1 MINTNSSEEEIR
13 YDLKQAIQT
22 RDFQTLLQTHGEGT
36 DLMSV
41 MPDMVREIADLA
53 FEILVADVLKAWLM
67 LQLFCAF
74 WYFQRMIFIMKFFWK
89 ISPPKTNS
97 SLMNEKVQGYS
108 SNSSQVHY

>member
-67 LQLFCAF
+67 FQLFCAF
-74 WYFQRMIFIMKFFWK
+74 WYFQRMIFIMKFF
-89 ISPPKTNS
+89 
-97 SLMNEKVQGYS
+97 EKFLLQKPI
-108 SNSSQVHY
+108 QV

>member
-41 MPDMVREIADLA
+41 MPDMVSEIAGLA

-74 WYFQRMIFIMKFFWK
+74 WYFQRMIFIMKFF
-89 ISPPKTNS
+89 
-97 SLMNEKVQGYS
+97 EKFLLQKPILV
-108 SNSSQVHY
+108 